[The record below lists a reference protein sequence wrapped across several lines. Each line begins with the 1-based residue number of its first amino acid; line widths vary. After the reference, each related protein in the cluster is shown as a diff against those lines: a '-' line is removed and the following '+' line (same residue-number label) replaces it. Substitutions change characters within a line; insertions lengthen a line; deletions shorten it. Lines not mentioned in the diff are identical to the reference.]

1 MLTSAKGLGGGFP
14 VGAMMVK
21 EEYAALGPGNH
32 GSTFGGN
39 PLAMAAVKA
48 VLGVIND
55 PAFLEEV
62 RFKGTV
68 LKNALIKLAEAV
80 PGAEVRGEGLLLGLD
95 LGDTDLAREVFEY
108 CLDRRSSRQSGGRN
122 DDPHGA
128 AAHRQQNGGAS
139 GARYL
144 SRRRLRIDRGE
155 RTRGGGSMS
164 VVIPDLQNPPPP
176 PSPLS
181 GRDCLTL
188 AEFSPE
194 EISLILDEAI
204 RIKAL
209 EKGRIPYRPLR
220 GRTLAM
226 VFQKPSNRTRVSFEV
241 GMYQLG
247 GHALHLSPEE
257 IQIGKRE
264 TPSDTGRVLARY
276 IDAIMVRT
284 FDHGDLEELAGAAD
298 VPVVNGLSDAHHP
311 CQALADLMTVREEL
325 GALEGTE
332 IAYVGDGNNVAH
344 SLAIACALTGTRLT
358 IAHPE
363 GHGPDA
369 EIVDLADSLGAAPRL
384 TGDPAEAVRGA
395 GVVYTDVWASM
406 GQEAEAKERKQ
417 EFAPY
422 QVDEGLMDL
431 AAEDAIFLHCLP
443 AHRGEEVTAEV
454 IDGPR
459 SRVFD
464 QAENRLHAQKALL
477 YLLMG

>member
-1 MLTSAKGLGGGFP
+1 MPPEGFLGGLRELCDEHGALLIFDEVQTGAGRTGHLYAYQGTGVVPDVLTSAKGLGGGFP

-48 VLGVIND
+48 VLGVVND

-62 RFKGTV
+62 RFKGTI
-68 LKNALIKLAEAV
+68 LKNALVKLAEEV

-95 LGDTDLAREVFEY
+95 LGDAGLAGRSSSTAWIRASWSTWWVARPSAWR
-108 CLDRRSSRQSGGRN
+108 RRSPSAGRRYEQRSIPFEAAFTQSLE
-122 DDPHGA
+122 
-128 AAHRQQNGGAS
+128 
-139 GARYL
+139 AR
-144 SRRRLRIDRGE
+144 
-155 RTRGGGSMS
+155 RTRGGGSVS
-164 VVIPDLQNPPPP
+164 VGDPRPPEGAPP

-188 AEFSPE
+188 GEFIPE
-194 EISLILDEAI
+194 EVSLILDEAV

-209 EKGRIPYRPLR
+209 QKSRIPYRPLR

-298 VPVVNGLSDAHHP
+298 VPVINGLSDTHHP
-311 CQALADLMTVREEL
+311 CQALADLMTVREEF
-325 GALEGTE
+325 GTLEGTK

-344 SLAIACALTGTRLT
+344 SLAIACALTGAELT

-363 GHGPDA
+363 GHGPER
-369 EIVDLADSLGAAPRL
+369 EIVELAGSLGAAPRL
-384 TGDPAEAVRGA
+384 TEDPAEAVRARMSSTPTCGPA
-395 GVVYTDVWASM
+395 WARRP
-406 GQEAEAKERKQ
+406 K
-417 EFAPY
+417 
-422 QVDEGLMDL
+422 
-431 AAEDAIFLHCLP
+431 
-443 AHRGEEVTAEV
+443 
-454 IDGPR
+454 PR
-459 SRVFD
+459 SER
-464 QAENRLHAQKALL
+464 RSSPPTR
-477 YLLMG
+477 

>member
-1 MLTSAKGLGGGFP
+1 M
-14 VGAMMVK
+14 
-21 EEYAALGPGNH
+21 
-32 GSTFGGN
+32 
-39 PLAMAAVKA
+39 
-48 VLGVIND
+48 
-55 PAFLEEV
+55 
-62 RFKGTV
+62 
-68 LKNALIKLAEAV
+68 
-80 PGAEVRGEGLLLGLD
+80 
-95 LGDTDLAREVFEY
+95 
-108 CLDRRSSRQSGGRN
+108 RS
-122 DDPHGA
+122 
-128 AAHRQQNGGAS
+128 
-139 GARYL
+139 
-144 SRRRLRIDRGE
+144 
-155 RTRGGGSMS
+155 
-164 VVIPDLQNPPPP
+164 VIPDIQDAPP
-176 PSPLS
+176 PSSLS

-188 AEFSPE
+188 AEFSRE

-209 EKGRIPYRPLR
+209 QKSRIPYTPLR

-311 CQALADLMTVREEL
+311 CQALADLMTVREGL
-325 GALEGTE
+325 GALAGTQ

-344 SLAIACALTGTRLT
+344 SLAIACALTGVGLT

-363 GHGPDA
+363 GHGPDT
-369 EIVDLADSLGAAPRL
+369 EIMDLAESLGAAPHL
-384 TGDPAEAVRGA
+384 TVDPAEAVQGA

-406 GQEAEAKERKQ
+406 GQEAEAQKRKQ

-443 AHRGEEVTAEV
+443 AHRGEEVAAEV
-454 IDGPR
+454 IDGPQ

-464 QAENRLHAQKALL
+464 QAENRLHVQKALL

>member
-1 MLTSAKGLGGGFP
+1 
-14 VGAMMVK
+14 
-21 EEYAALGPGNH
+21 
-32 GSTFGGN
+32 
-39 PLAMAAVKA
+39 
-48 VLGVIND
+48 
-55 PAFLEEV
+55 
-62 RFKGTV
+62 
-68 LKNALIKLAEAV
+68 
-80 PGAEVRGEGLLLGLD
+80 
-95 LGDTDLAREVFEY
+95 
-108 CLDRRSSRQSGGRN
+108 
-122 DDPHGA
+122 
-128 AAHRQQNGGAS
+128 
-139 GARYL
+139 
-144 SRRRLRIDRGE
+144 
-155 RTRGGGSMS
+155 MS

-194 EISLILDEAI
+194 EISLILNEAI

-209 EKGRIPYRPLR
+209 EKSRIPYRPLR

-325 GALEGTE
+325 GTLEGTQ

-344 SLAIACALTGTRLT
+344 SLAIACALTGTELT
-358 IAHPE
+358 IAHPD

-369 EIVDLADSLGAAPRL
+369 ETIDLADSIGAAPRL
-384 TGDPAEAVRGA
+384 TEDPAEAVRGA
-395 GVVYTDVWASM
+395 GAVYTDVWASM
-406 GQEAEAKERKQ
+406 GQEAEAEERKQ
-417 EFAPY
+417 KFAPY
-422 QVDEGLMDL
+422 QVDENLMDL

-443 AHRGEEVTAEV
+443 AHRGEEVTAKV
-454 IDGPR
+454 IDGPT

>member
-1 MLTSAKGLGGGFP
+1 
-14 VGAMMVK
+14 
-21 EEYAALGPGNH
+21 
-32 GSTFGGN
+32 
-39 PLAMAAVKA
+39 
-48 VLGVIND
+48 
-55 PAFLEEV
+55 
-62 RFKGTV
+62 
-68 LKNALIKLAEAV
+68 
-80 PGAEVRGEGLLLGLD
+80 
-95 LGDTDLAREVFEY
+95 
-108 CLDRRSSRQSGGRN
+108 
-122 DDPHGA
+122 
-128 AAHRQQNGGAS
+128 
-139 GARYL
+139 
-144 SRRRLRIDRGE
+144 
-155 RTRGGGSMS
+155 MS
-164 VVIPDLQNPPPP
+164 VVIPDLQNSPPH

-188 AEFSPE
+188 AEFSSE
-194 EISLILDEAI
+194 DIALILDEAI

-209 EKGRIPYRPLR
+209 QKSRIPYRPLR

-325 GALEGTE
+325 GTLEGTK

-344 SLAIACALTGTRLT
+344 SLAIACALSGTELT

-369 EIVDLADSLGAAPRL
+369 EVVELAASLGAAPHL
-384 TGDPAEAVRGA
+384 TEDPAEAVRGA
-395 GVVYTDVWASM
+395 NAVYTDVWASM
-406 GQEAEAKERKQ
+406 GQEAEAEERKAK
-417 EFAPY
+417 FVPY
-422 QVDEGLMDL
+422 QVNEALMDL
-431 AAEDAIFLHCLP
+431 TTTGAIFLHCLP

-454 IDGPR
+454 IDGPK

>member
-1 MLTSAKGLGGGFP
+1 MS
-14 VGAMMVK
+14 
-21 EEYAALGPGNH
+21 
-32 GSTFGGN
+32 S
-39 PLAMAAVKA
+39 
-48 VLGVIND
+48 VI
-55 PAFLEEV
+55 
-62 RFKGTV
+62 
-68 LKNALIKLAEAV
+68 
-80 PGAEVRGEGLLLGLD
+80 
-95 LGDTDLAREVFEY
+95 TDLQHA
-108 CLDRRSSRQSGGRN
+108 
-122 DDPHGA
+122 
-128 AAHRQQNGGAS
+128 
-139 GARYL
+139 
-144 SRRRLRIDRGE
+144 
-155 RTRGGGSMS
+155 
-164 VVIPDLQNPPPP
+164 PPP
-176 PSPLS
+176 PSPLT

-188 AEFSPE
+188 AEFSPD
-194 EISLILDEAI
+194 EISLILDEAL
-204 RIKAL
+204 RIKSL
-209 EKGRIPYRPLR
+209 QKSHIPYRPLR

-298 VPVVNGLSDAHHP
+298 VPVINGLSDAHHP

-325 GALEGTE
+325 GTLEGTK

-344 SLAIACALTGTRLT
+344 SLAIACALTGTELT

-369 EIVDLADSLGAAPRL
+369 GLVELAGALGEAPRL
-384 TGDPAEAVRGA
+384 TEDPGEAVVGA
-395 GVVYTDVWASM
+395 GAVYTDVWASM
-406 GQEAEAKERKQ
+406 GQESEAEERKQ
-417 EFAPY
+417 NFAPY
-422 QVDEGLMDL
+422 QVDERLMSL
-431 AAEDAIFLHCLP
+431 AADDAIFLHCLP